1 MAGVKVTDL
10 TSTSTAAATDVFY
23 IVDVGANQSKQ
34 IEVQNIYSG
43 MPQFDSGIYTPT
55 PSNVANSA
63 SVTAISSFY
72 SRVNDIVTMLITL
85 QITLG
90 SGQTTTSFNLD
101 LPIPS
106 NFSSGFNAR
115 CAGIYT
121 ALESGILAKIDG
133 NSVAVSDNL
142 GINVVSSTT
151 GANLGAV
158 YLYVQYQIL

>member
-10 TSTSTAAATDVFY
+10 TVTSTAAIDDIMY
-23 IVDVGANQSKQ
+23 IVDTSSNTSKQ
-34 IEVQNIYSG
+34 IEVQDIYSG

-85 QITLG
+85 QISLG
-90 SGQTTTSFNLD
+90 SGETTTSFNLD

-121 ALESGILAKIDG
+121 ALESGILAKVDG
-133 NSVAVSDNL
+133 NSVAVSNDL
-142 GINVVSSTT
+142 GLSVTSSTT
-151 GANLGAV
+151 GVNLGAV